1 MPTDWSD
8 DIVLAELAE
17 EPEFS
22 EELSAIF
29 ARISPTPSDSAPAAA
44 AGSGSSAATPPGQQ
58 ANAATSQ
65 QAPNVVLN
73 FQGVNFL
80 NSSHIAQ
87 LLRLRKQ
94 LQERGKRLVL
104 CSLSD
109 ELWSVMLL
117 TGLDKVFVFAPD
129 PMTALASIQI
139 EH

>member
-1 MPTDWSD
+1 MPTDWSE

-29 ARISPTPSDSAPAAA
+29 ARISPASGEG
-44 AGSGSSAATPPGQQ
+44 AGPGPHPQ
-58 ANAATSQ
+58 ATST

-73 FQGVNFL
+73 FQGVHFL

-94 LQERGKRLVL
+94 LQERGKKLVL

>member
-1 MPTDWSD
+1 M
-8 DIVLAELAE
+8 LAELAE

-29 ARISPTPSDSAPAAA
+29 ARISPTPSDSAPSAAAA
-44 AGSGSSAATPPGQQ
+44 AGSGSATATPPGQKT
-58 ANAATSQ
+58 NAAATQ